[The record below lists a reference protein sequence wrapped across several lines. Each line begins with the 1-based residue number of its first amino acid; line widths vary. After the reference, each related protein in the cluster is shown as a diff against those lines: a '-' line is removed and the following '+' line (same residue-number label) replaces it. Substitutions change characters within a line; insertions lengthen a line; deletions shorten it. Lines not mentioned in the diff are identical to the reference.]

1 MSGRA
6 ASIAGIMS
14 DIAALTKAIEKLAPY
29 EQVQLTTEQFL
40 NIDQELNGD
49 VRQVPKIADGSV
61 NLLAE
66 KGVTSIWQLF
76 GKYLELDRDTAKLT
90 DFLKEAGVNRGNCKE
105 AAEALAKRMTKVGFV
120 LKAPLPPDLQAS
132 ARTNDTALASF
143 SKLKLTEL
151 TQFKGISSD
160 GGAKKLEAKGVT
172 TTDALFAKFLSF
184 CNEPKVHQP
193 PEKAQEMYD
202 WMKDAGLAKG
212 GWAPTIIDQLVAKMK
227 VGIDYGVDPD
237 PKTGD

>member
-1 MSGRA
+1 MVLRWSCFSA
-6 ASIAGIMS
+6 ASIHS
-14 DIAALTKAIEKLAPY
+14 SHRVAALESLVQQRRLKNESQDNATYKYIESNVFP
-29 EQVQLTTEQFL
+29 QL
-40 NIDQELNGD
+40 
-49 VRQVPKIADGSV
+49 VVVA
-61 NLLAE
+61 
-66 KGVTSIWQLF
+66 
-76 GKYLELDRDTAKLT
+76 KYSE
-90 DFLKEAGVNRGNCKE
+90 EALGEVLVE
-105 AAEALAKRMTKVGFV
+105 VAAEALAKRMTKVGFV

-151 TQFKGISSD
+151 TQFKGISAD